1 MATEGILIFDVGKT
15 NKKLVVFDRHYNVL
29 EEQSTHL
36 AETTDEEGFPSEDV
50 TLLARWIK
58 DSFHKIISR
67 TDFTVEAVNFS
78 GYGASFVCVDEKLKP
93 VIALSNYLKPYPE
106 SLQGSLYDRYG
117 GKSLFSKVCASPPLG
132 SLNSGLQLYR
142 IQQENT
148 ETFKKIRW
156 ALHLPQY
163 LSSILTGRAYSEM
176 TSIGCHTC
184 LWDFTRQNYH
194 QWVLEQKIDSILP
207 KILPGSHTE
216 AIVLDQH
223 KISVGVGLHDSS
235 AALIPYLATFK
246 EPFIL
251 LSTGTWN
258 ISLNPF
264 NQTPLTEPELD
275 QDCLCYFSFEG
286 KRVKA
291 SRLFAGHEHDVK
303 VKDLANQ
310 FHVDESFFLSLKL
323 DATAN
328 LNSDESAAIAYLHFM
343 KDLVKRQVASLG
355 LIRGPENIQ
364 RIFVDGGFSRNSVFM
379 QLLAKSFPLIKVFAA
394 SIPQASA
401 LGAAI
406 AIHRSWNHDPLPQH
420 LIEFKQVDP
429 NSIT

>member
-15 NKKLVVFDRHYNVL
+15 NKKLVVFDKHYNVL

-36 AETTDEEGFPSEDV
+36 EETVDEDGFACEDV
-50 TLLARWIK
+50 ALLTRWIK
-58 DSFHKIISR
+58 DSFLNILSR
-67 TDFTVEAVNFS
+67 TDFTIKAVNFS

-106 SLQGSLYDRYG
+106 SIQRSLYDRYG
-117 GKSLFSKVCASPPLG
+117 GKSLFSKVCASPSLG

-142 IQQENT
+142 LRQENP
-148 ETFKKIRW
+148 EALKKIRW

-194 QWVLEQKIDSILP
+194 SWVLEEKIDLILP
-207 KILPGSHTE
+207 EIRPGNHVETME
-216 AIVLDQH
+216 DDKH
-223 KISVGVGLHDSS
+223 KVFAGIGLHDSS
-235 AALIPYLATFK
+235 AALIPYLATFN

-291 SRLFAGHEHDVK
+291 SRLFAGHEHDMK
-303 VKDLANQ
+303 VKELGDQ
-310 FHVDESFFLSLKL
+310 FRVNESFFLSLKF
-323 DATAN
+323 DTTGT
-328 LNSDESAAIAYLHFM
+328 LNSTESAAIAYLHFM
-343 KDLVKRQVASLG
+343 KDLVKRQAASLR
-355 LIRGPENIQ
+355 LVQGPENIQ

-379 QLLAKSFPLIKVFAA
+379 NLLANIFPLVKIFAA
-394 SIPQASA
+394 SVPQASA

-406 AIHRSWNHDPLPQH
+406 AIHSKWNPASMPQS
-420 LIEFKQVDP
+420 LIDLKQIDI
-429 NSIT
+429 NSTK